1 MMTHLVIV
9 EDQMDVLELVRYNLE
24 NEGWEVVGFAGGHD
38 GLEYL
43 RSCPPDLALLD
54 IMLPDLSG
62 LEICQTLRADSRTRT
77 LPVIFLTAKGAEADR
92 IAGFSVGADDYIVKP
107 FSPRELIARVK
118 AILRRYAQSSRN
130 PEVLTIGDVRLD
142 PSSQEVAVRGKPVDL
157 NSLEFRLLYFLASR
171 PRVIFG
177 RDRLV
182 EAGWGLGTF
191 VTARSVD
198 VQIVKLRQ
206 KIEIDPA
213 NPRHV
218 QTARGSGYRFVP

>member
-9 EDQMDVLELVRYNLE
+9 EDQPDVLELVRYNLE
-24 NEGWEVVGFAGGHD
+24 NEGWEVVGFAGGYD

-54 IMLPDLSG
+54 IMLPD
-62 LEICQTLRADSRTRT
+62 
-77 LPVIFLTAKGAEADR
+77 
-92 IAGFSVGADDYIVKP
+92 
-107 FSPRELIARVK
+107 SPRELIARVK

-213 NPRHV
+213 NPRYV
-218 QTARGSGYRFVP
+218 QTVRGSGYRFVP